1 INDTELRK
9 AVLYGSAMASFCV
22 EKFGTEKIAD
32 LSMLDIEDRY
42 DSFLEL
48 SRIEA

>member
-1 INDTELRK
+1 MRK

-22 EKFGTEKIAD
+22 EKFGTDRIND
-32 LSMLDIEDRY
+32 LDLLEIEDRY
-42 DSFLEL
+42 QSFLDL